1 MRILIVEDEKKVAAF
16 IKKGLEEETYAV
28 DVASDGEEGLHLGE
42 QNPYDLIVLDLML
55 PKINGLDILSHL
67 RAKKIDTPILLLT
80 AKDSVEDKV
89 EGLNQGADDYLT
101 KPFAFSELL
110 ARIRVL
116 LRRGKTETKTT
127 LEIADLTLDLVS
139 HKVSRGNEEIE
150 LTGKEYSLLE
160 YFLRN
165 QEKVLTRTMIAEHVW
180 DYNFDTF
187 TNVIDVYVNHLR
199 KKIDKNFPAKLL
211 HTLRGVGYVMKV

>member
-1 MRILIVEDEKKVAAF
+1 MRILVVEDEKKVAAF

-28 DVASDGEEGLHLGE
+28 DIASDGEEGLHLGE
-42 QNPYDLIVLDLML
+42 QNPYDLIILDLML

-67 RAKKIDTPILLLT
+67 RAKKIETPILLLT

-116 LRRGKTETKTT
+116 LRRGKAETKT
-127 LEIADLTLDLVS
+127 D
-139 HKVSRGNEEIE
+139 
-150 LTGKEYSLLE
+150 
-160 YFLRN
+160 
-165 QEKVLTRTMIAEHVW
+165 
-180 DYNFDTF
+180 
-187 TNVIDVYVNHLR
+187 R
-199 KKIDKNFPAKLL
+199 KS
-211 HTLRGVGYVMKV
+211 VV

>member
-28 DVASDGEEGLHLGE
+28 DIASDGEEGLHLGE
-42 QNPYDLIVLDLML
+42 QNPYDLIILDLML

-67 RAKKIDTPILLLT
+67 RAKKIETPILLLT
-80 AKDSVEDKV
+80 ATDSVEDKV

-139 HKVSRGNEEIE
+139 HKVNRGNEEIE

-160 YFLRN
+160 YFMRN